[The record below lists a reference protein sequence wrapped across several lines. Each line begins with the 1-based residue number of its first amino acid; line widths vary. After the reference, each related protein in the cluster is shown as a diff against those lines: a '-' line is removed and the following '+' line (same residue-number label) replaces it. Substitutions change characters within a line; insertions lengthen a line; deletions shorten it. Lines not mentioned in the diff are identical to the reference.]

1 MLKKFKKIDLLMV
14 SMDAIT
20 ISTYGGRKV
29 VCFVC
34 HDEIFLHGNSCHTL
48 GAVGKLLMS
57 RGALSFIMF

>member
-1 MLKKFKKIDLLMV
+1 MV

-34 HDEIFLHGNSCHTL
+34 HGEIFLHGNSCHTL
-48 GAVGKLLMS
+48 GTVGKLLMS